1 MLAALAK
8 AAVSSEASVGQI
20 FSSLLTQSR
29 GKGGT
34 EGLLPKPE
42 SSWVIKKISMRASE
56 SYFLFLG
63 LK

>member
-34 EGLLPKPE
+34 EGLLPKPG
-42 SSWVIKKISMRASE
+42 SSWVIKKIAMRASE
-56 SYFLFLG
+56 S
-63 LK
+63 